1 MTKASGWSDWR
12 VHSAIKDLQASLSK
26 PLQTRL
32 YRRSMLCKS
41 DMKLVK
47 SVAKD
52 FALVLRVLLDPV
64 LSEIKVN
71 GVTLLLDNTKE
82 IEASRSLSFIL
93 LFSFVDEPWKKPFN
107 SVWNWPQMDRMD
119 GKLAEREEKIYYWD
133 TPSIAK
139 GRIWHTWKLFGR
151 PIKY

>member
-1 MTKASGWSDWR
+1 
-12 VHSAIKDLQASLSK
+12 
-26 PLQTRL
+26 
-32 YRRSMLCKS
+32 
-41 DMKLVK
+41 MKLVK

-93 LFSFVDEPWKKPFN
+93 LFSFVDEP
-107 SVWNWPQMDRMD
+107 
-119 GKLAEREEKIYYWD
+119 
-133 TPSIAK
+133 
-139 GRIWHTWKLFGR
+139 
-151 PIKY
+151 